1 MSIVIA
7 ESLSMPSSI
16 YYEEVDDMD
25 LDWVWFVIRVLV
37 STLILL
43 FALFGAGFC
52 TLLLRK
58 IGARMQQRLGPN
70 RIGPG
75 GMFQWVADMVK
86 MIHKESIMPA
96 GADRVIFWAA
106 PIVSVFT
113 ALTVYAFIPFGEQ
126 ITLGDRPIP
135 YYVAD
140 TSIGLIAVL
149 ALSSLVVY
157 GIVMAAWGSNS
168 KYPMLSG
175 LRAGA
180 QVISCELVL
189 GLSLVGF
196 MLLTHSFNLNDIARA
211 QGGSLASGAGSPP
224 GTPGVWLILLQPIGF
239 LIYLISA
246 IAEIHYPPFDVV
258 EAEHEL
264 IAGYHTEYSGM
275 QFGAFQAAEFIS
287 TITVAAVATYCFL
300 GGWQPIVPVG
310 GAALAPFW
318 FIGKLSILVFVLMW
332 IRWTLPR
339 VRYDQLMGF
348 CWKGLFPLALGNIL
362 LTAVLRLWV
371 PLDTPPVGG
380 GSWEQSRP
388 WFIVSTVEFV
398 VAAVV
403 ILSLSALATRNWWG
417 KSEVPRTVKNDGLVP
432 GIATGNLKGGSTI
445 DHRTG
450 LVEAALSDRAD
461 SPRDGVVHPRSG

>member
-1 MSIVIA
+1 MH
-7 ESLSMPSSI
+7 
-16 YYEEVDDMD
+16 
-25 LDWVWFVIRVLV
+25 LDWGWLVIRFLV

-43 FALFGAGFC
+43 VALLGAGFC
-52 TLLLRK
+52 TLVLRK

-86 MIHKESIMPA
+86 MMLKESIVPA
-96 GADRVIFWAA
+96 GADRLVFWAA
-106 PIVSVFT
+106 PIVSVCT
-113 ALTVYAFIPFGEQ
+113 AMTVYAFIPFGEQ
-126 ITLGDRPIP
+126 ITLGDHPIP

-140 TSIGLIAVL
+140 TPIGLIAVL
-149 ALSSLVVY
+149 ALSSLVVF

-168 KYPMLSG
+168 KYPMISG

-180 QVISCELVL
+180 QVISYELTL
-189 GLSLVGF
+189 GLSLVGV
-196 MLLTHSFNLNDIARA
+196 MLLTQSFNLNDIARA
-211 QGGSLASGAGSPP
+211 QGGSLVSEAGSPP
-224 GTPGVWLILLQPIGF
+224 GSPGLWLILLQPTGF

-246 IAEIHYPPFDVV
+246 IAEMHYPPFDVV
-258 EAEHEL
+258 EADHEL

-275 QFGAFQAAEFIS
+275 RFGAFQAAEFTG

-300 GGWQPIVPVG
+300 GGWQPIFPVG

-318 FIGKLSILVFVLMW
+318 FICKLSLLVFVLMW

-371 PLDTPPVGG
+371 PLETPPVGQ
-380 GSWEQSRP
+380 GSWEQNQP
-388 WFIVSTVEFV
+388 WFIASFVEFV
-398 VAAVV
+398 VAATV
-403 ILSLSALATRNWWG
+403 ILSLSALATRSWWG
-417 KSEVPRTVKNDGLVP
+417 KSELPRMIKKAGLVS
-432 GIATGNLKGGSTI
+432 GVATPAT
-445 DHRTG
+445 
-450 LVEAALSDRAD
+450 V
-461 SPRDGVVHPRSG
+461 